1 MAMTAALTCHGP
13 RRPLFVV
20 GATCSTLFSYYWD
33 LVHDWGVFGGRG
45 AWRLRE
51 RRNAAATSGRLRFDL
66 AFRLL
71 WVANTGVEA
80 SGTLASGTHETLFA
94 AACVEINQGNA
105 LPRAESRAALV
116 ACWRVEHA
124 HQDHVSKRSILASK
138 SAAAAERA
146 PAASSDSDTD
156 ARDSTSSESVL
167 SDAGREPRGRAVRG
181 LGRVGGA
188 DDVRGPRARSAA

>member
-1 MAMTAALTCHGP
+1 MPPRYLRAACVL
-13 RRPLFVV
+13 
-20 GATCSTLFSYYWD
+20 
-33 LVHDWGVFGGRG
+33 
-45 AWRLRE
+45 
-51 RRNAAATSGRLRFDL
+51 DL

-94 AACVEINQGNA
+94 AAE
-105 LPRAESRAALV
+105 V
-116 ACWRVEHA
+116 ARRVGWNVLRVEHA

-138 SAAAAERA
+138 SATAAERE

-167 SDAGREPRGRAVRG
+167 SDAGGEPPRGPRARSAG
-181 LGRVGGA
+181 SLA
-188 DDVRGPRARSAA
+188 SAAPDDVRGPRARSAA